1 MNVKWSDEEYRS
13 RLKAMRD
20 LEVQELLKPV
30 KPKRKD
36 YYAARIKRLEASG
49 KLIVERS

>member
-1 MNVKWSDEEYRS
+1 MNT

-36 YYAARIKRLEASG
+36 YYASRIKKLESRG
-49 KLIVERS
+49 LIVKGSLSPQRS

>member
-1 MNVKWSDEEYRS
+1 MNARI
-13 RLKAMRD
+13 KAMRD

-36 YYAARIKRLEASG
+36 YYASRIK
-49 KLIVERS
+49 KLKARGLILK